1 MKTPIATL
9 VIALAALPLI
19 VNADTSASKSAEVE
33 TLKDR
38 ITKLEHELA
47 TLRLMSFGVK
57 TNPPPTK
64 GVSAHPDY
72 YDYPDKQA
80 DPKSTII
87 VFPVWQRYYDMP
99 STEHTPP
106 AYLTG
111 ADNMTPVGWE
121 RGKTAY
127 KNGHDID
134 ANHPAVGCSM
144 TVCTHMRQMM
154 ISGCA
159 QYQAMFSRMDFDEN
173 GLLVRVVP
181 CTNWYSIMQA
191 YRGFPR
197 ITSRPIPNAES
208 SASESK

>member
-87 VFPVWQRYYDMP
+87 VFPDWQRYYDMP
-99 STEHTPP
+99 NVEGVVEHMPP
-106 AYLTG
+106 MRLTG

-127 KNGHDID
+127 KNGHVVD
-134 ANHPAVGCSM
+134 ADHPAVGCSM
-144 TVCTHMRQMM
+144 TVCTHFRQ
-154 ISGCA
+154 ITVNNVA
-159 QYQAMFSRMDFDEN
+159 KYQVMFSRMDFDEN
-173 GLLVRVVP
+173 GVLIRVVP
-181 CTNWYSIMQA
+181 CSNWYTMM
-191 YRGFPR
+191 
-197 ITSRPIPNAES
+197 
-208 SASESK
+208 